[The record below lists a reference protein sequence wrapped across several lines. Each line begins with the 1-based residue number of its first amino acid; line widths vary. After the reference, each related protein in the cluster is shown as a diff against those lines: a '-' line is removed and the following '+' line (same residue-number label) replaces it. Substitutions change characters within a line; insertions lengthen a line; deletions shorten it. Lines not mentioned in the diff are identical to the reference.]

1 MTLTKPVAALEAQQL
16 SCIRDDRTLFSD
28 LSFHLQSS
36 QALVVEGRNGS
47 GKTSLLRTLCG
58 MTLPDAGNILWCGE
72 DIFRLGADYH
82 ACTAYVGHRDGVK
95 LDLTPLENLSFARS
109 LGNPSDDCEPQQALE
124 AVQLAGF
131 EDVPTR
137 NLSAGQQRRLALAR
151 LLITRADLWILDEPF
166 TSLDTHGISIVEEL
180 AHKHLVNGGMLAIT
194 SHHPVNLD
202 SSAVTRINLSE

>member
-1 MTLTKPVAALEAQQL
+1 MTLNKPVTALEAREL
-16 SCIRDDRTLFSD
+16 TCIRDDRTLFSG

-58 MTLPDAGNILWCGE
+58 MALPDAGDILWCGE

-109 LGNPSDDCEPQQALE
+109 LGNPDPDCTAQQALQ

-151 LLITRADLWILDEPF
+151 LLITRAELWILDEPF
-166 TSLDTHGISIVEEL
+166 TSLDKHGIAIVEEL
-180 AHKHLVNGGMLAIT
+180 AHKHLVKGGMLAVT

-202 SSAVTRINLSE
+202 PGATTRINLSE

>member
-16 SCIRDDRTLFSD
+16 SCIRDDRTLFSN
-28 LSFHLQSS
+28 LSFQLQSS

-109 LGNPSDDCEPQQALE
+109 LGNPSDDCGPQQALE

-166 TSLDTHGISIVEEL
+166 TSLDRHGISIVEEL

-202 SSAVTRINLSE
+202 SNAVTRINLSE